1 MALHSFLA
9 TLRKKW
15 RAMKGVYLRTH
26 LLIRLVLPLH
36 LKKDLFTKQLVKL
49 CTLFTLYFLGA
60 YPTLDNSIRWGGTR
74 VKRLVKTGFLMM
86 VASMVL
92 FLLGACG
99 KDELKEVKVGEV
111 TRSIFYAPQYVAI
124 EKGFFEEEGLKVDL
138 KTIPGGDKTMTAL
151 LSDGIDIALVGSET
165 SIYVTAQG
173 ANDPIKNFAQL
184 TQTDGTFLVSREKID
199 NFSWDMLKGSTF
211 LGQRKGGMPQMAGEF
226 VLKKH
231 GIDPQN
237 DLELIQNIDFANIST
252 SFASGTGDFVQ
263 LFEPTASVFE
273 MEGKGHIVAS
283 FGTESG
289 HLPYTTFMTKA
300 SFIDQ
305 DAETIEKFTRA
316 IKKAQ
321 DWVYENSAED
331 VAKTIQPYFEDTD
344 VKLIATVVERYRAQE
359 SFAKDPI
366 LDEEEWNNLQDVM
379 DEAGE
384 LPKRMDY
391 SELVDTSFAE
401 KVSK

>member
-1 MALHSFLA
+1 MN
-9 TLRKKW
+9 KW
-15 RAMKGVYLRTH
+15 VKFS
-26 LLIRLVLPLH
+26 
-36 LKKDLFTKQLVKL
+36 LF
-49 CTLFTLYFLGA
+49 
-60 YPTLDNSIRWGGTR
+60 
-74 VKRLVKTGFLMM
+74 
-86 VASMVL
+86 VL
-92 FLLGACG
+92 FACFGGLLLAACG
-99 KDELKEVKVGEV
+99 DKEELQNVKIGEV

-124 EKGFFEEEGLKVDL
+124 SKGFFEEEGLNVEL
-138 KTIPGGDKTMTAL
+138 STIAGGDKTMTAL

-165 SIYVTAQG
+165 SIYVSAQG

-199 NFSWDMLKGSTF
+199 NFSWDMLKGTTF

-231 GIDPQN
+231 GIDPHA

-252 SFASGTGDFVQ
+252 AFASGTGDFVQ

-273 MEGKGHIVAS
+273 QEGVGYIVAS

-289 HLPYTTFMTKA
+289 HLPYTAFMAKD
-300 SFIDQ
+300 SYMN
-305 DAETIEKFTRA
+305 ENPEVIEKFTRA

-321 DWVYENSAED
+321 DFVYESSAQE
-331 VAKTIQPYFEDTD
+331 VAEAIQPFFEDTD
-344 VKLIATVVERYRAQE
+344 VELIATVVERYRSQE

-366 LDEEEWNNLQDVM
+366 LDEAEWNNLQDIM
-379 DEAGE
+379 EEAGE

-391 SELVDTSFAE
+391 NELVDTSFAE
-401 KVSK
+401 KVTE